1 MGVKEEKARQSCW
14 CWTQTGRD
22 MKPVAKQPTRCHKML
37 EEAGSFSKRLATC
50 EGQIRT
56 LKKAVDGM
64 LHASEK
70 ILAQPLPKVWEST
83 ETGEVIPLRET
94 GTPLTNS
101 GQLQRSHS
109 VELKNMV
116 MDPISSWQADY
127 QRMKIKIGALDTQSL
142 RVDEARR
149 QYYKTSSKHVKEN
162 VLKVDNVNEGR
173 PTEEGDTQLTSQSH
187 HLPIA
192 VHLAHRLSNAG
203 PPFPDLRRLL
213 IGASLP
219 S

>member
-1 MGVKEEKARQSCW
+1 
-14 CWTQTGRD
+14 
-22 MKPVAKQPTRCHKML
+22 
-37 EEAGSFSKRLATC
+37 
-50 EGQIRT
+50 
-56 LKKAVDGM
+56 
-64 LHASEK
+64 
-70 ILAQPLPKVWEST
+70 
-83 ETGEVIPLRET
+83 VIPLRET